1 MMPEPSLP
9 ELLPN
14 PPNQVPLEKREHYY
28 RQESPATLR
37 DSREETITRYL
48 RKKQILATSR
58 QGEGGELDPKGE
70 FEKRMCERRL
80 YDPNGVSRKGISRS
94 CWMAPRIV
102 LERVRSLSKGDRK
115 IDPET

>member
-1 MMPEPSLP
+1 MVPEPLP
-9 ELLPN
+9 EFLTD

-28 RQESPATLR
+28 RQQPPAPLR
-37 DSREETITRYL
+37 DSREKAITGHL

-70 FEKRMCERRL
+70 VEKRMCERRL
-80 YDPNGVSRKGISRS
+80 YDPNGVPRKGISRS

-102 LERVRSLSKGDRK
+102 LE
-115 IDPET
+115 